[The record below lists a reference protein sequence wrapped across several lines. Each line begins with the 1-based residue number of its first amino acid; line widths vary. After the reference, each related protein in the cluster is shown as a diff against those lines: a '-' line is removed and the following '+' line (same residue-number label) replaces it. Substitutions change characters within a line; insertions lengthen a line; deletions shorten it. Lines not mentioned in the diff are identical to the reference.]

1 MKVKSILDYQRSQP
15 DYLNSRSFACQ
26 WAGWHNLNQDMLKNV
41 EREKMLVEGY
51 VEQADKS
58 WTKP

>member
-1 MKVKSILDYQRSQP
+1 MKSTSILDYQRSQP

-26 WAGWHNLNQDMLKNV
+26 WTGWHNLNKEFLKSA
-41 EREKMLVEGY
+41 ERERMLAEGY

-58 WTKP
+58 WVKP